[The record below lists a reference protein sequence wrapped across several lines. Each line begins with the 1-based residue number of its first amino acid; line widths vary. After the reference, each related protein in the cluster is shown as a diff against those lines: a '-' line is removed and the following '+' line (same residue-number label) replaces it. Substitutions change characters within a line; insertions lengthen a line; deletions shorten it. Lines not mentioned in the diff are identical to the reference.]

1 MLLRV
6 NVQSLPGLLKNMA
19 YFQSC
24 TMLVTAVMLLPH
36 LCAILAAF
44 TPTQSQ
50 ATLADQDAYVKHP
63 QQQPLNQEELKVPTG
78 TTQELSH
85 SKSHLCFAGPGRVD
99 WQFEQ

>member
-1 MLLRV
+1 MLLRA

-63 QQQPLNQEELKVPTG
+63 QQQELKVPTG